1 MNEQNVFPAPNPSKK
16 PRRLK
21 VSYASTDKPRV
32 NVPYLRLRGR
42 WLKDAG
48 FDIGRNVRIEVS
60 EKRLMIETVD

>member
-1 MNEQNVFPAPNPSKK
+1 MNEQNVSPVPNSCPKS
-16 PRRLK
+16 RRLK

-60 EKRLMIETVD
+60 EKRLMIEPVD